1 MMDWGMSTEWTRGSD
16 PKIWEGLELLGDSPH
31 PEHLVDSQD
40 GSGGSEMPGRFFAQ
54 FLQLK

>member
-1 MMDWGMSTEWTRGSD
+1 MDWGMSTEWTRGSD

-31 PEHLVDSQD
+31 PEHLVASQD